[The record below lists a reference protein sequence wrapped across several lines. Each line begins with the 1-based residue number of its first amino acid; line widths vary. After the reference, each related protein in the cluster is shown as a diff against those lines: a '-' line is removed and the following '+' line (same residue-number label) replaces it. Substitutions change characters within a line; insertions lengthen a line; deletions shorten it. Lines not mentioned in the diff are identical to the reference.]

1 MMSPQYSGNMVDDTE
16 DIEEYITEEE
26 EIVAKEQALLGWLWT
41 FPQISSI
48 ADEATF
54 ISNWLSDAAITR

>member
-1 MMSPQYSGNMVDDTE
+1 MSPQILESMVDDTE

-26 EIVAKEQALLGWLWT
+26 EIVAKEQALLAWLWT

-48 ADEATF
+48 VDKATF
-54 ISNWLSDAAITR
+54 ISNWLSNAAITR